1 MFERCHSGSLVRFL
15 GLICALALTPSF
27 AAENGD
33 PVENISSPTMDASSD
48 VVPAQMTETVAA
60 EPIAAESEPSPAIGE
75 SNSAFELIV
84 EQPAPNFQA
93 TVEADETPPAE
104 SEFQWAKIADAYI
117 DLHSGPGRGFPVYQ
131 AIERGEWVEIMR
143 RRTEW
148 MQLRTRRGIVGWA
161 SISSMKET
169 LTASGDKFTVAE
181 VTEEQFRQRT
191 FEVGFQFGEFE
202 SVNSLTTY
210 GAWSFTENLA
220 VELAYQET
228 LGSISDGQLLNL
240 SLTNTPFPEWRFSP
254 FFALGAGIIR
264 TEPFGAL
271 VQTEDRQD
279 NTAHVGAGLRT
290 YITRSFVFRMDYK
303 HYVVLTSRN
312 ENENVEEW
320 KLGFSV
326 FF

>member
-1 MFERCHSGSLVRFL
+1 MLCLGTALVVAPVL
-15 GLICALALTPSF
+15 
-27 AAENGD
+27 AAEEMGD
-33 PVENISSPTMDASSD
+33 STTPTATTNTTEASDAIDHADSAAGLFRARVETDEKPPSD
-48 VVPAQMTETVAA
+48 
-60 EPIAAESEPSPAIGE
+60 
-75 SNSAFELIV
+75 
-84 EQPAPNFQA
+84 
-93 TVEADETPPAE
+93 
-104 SEFQWAKIADAYI
+104 SEFQWVKIADAYI

-131 AIERGEWVEIMR
+131 SIERGEWVEILR

-148 MQLRTRRGIVGWA
+148 FQLRSHRGVVGWA
-161 SISSMKET
+161 SIQSMKET
-169 LTASGDKFTVAE
+169 LTTEGDAFTVAE
-181 VTEEQFRQRT
+181 VTEDQFRQRT
-191 FEVGFQFGEFE
+191 IELGFQFGEFE

-220 VELAYQET
+220 VELSYQEV
-228 LGSISDGQLLNL
+228 LGDISDGQLLNL

-254 FFALGAGIIR
+254 FFSLGAGVIR
-264 TEPFGAL
+264 TNPFGAL
-271 VQTEDRQD
+271 VQTEDRED

-290 YITRSFVFRMDYK
+290 YLTRSFVFRMDYK